1 MEIKKLSKS
10 IFSSRYY
17 ITKKLRKEVEYII
30 QHFISKNNSILDYGC
45 GNSPYREM
53 FNDKNSKYVTA
64 DIVENILAEVHL
76 DSKGQVP
83 LDNNSFDTI
92 ISTQV
97 LEHVDNPNLYLSEV
111 KRLLKKDGTLILS
124 THGYWL
130 YHTTPN
136 DYWRWTSA
144 GLKKILSENGFDIIY
159 FNGIMN
165 RSSVG
170 LQLFQDGLLFK
181 LPSFI
186 IPIFCFFMQIGVI
199 FFDKLSSK
207 LARDADACVYVIV
220 ARLK

>member
-130 YHTTPN
+130 YHPTPN

-144 GLKKILSENGFDIIY
+144 GLKKY
-159 FNGIMN
+159 
-165 RSSVG
+165 
-170 LQLFQDGLLFK
+170 
-181 LPSFI
+181 
-186 IPIFCFFMQIGVI
+186 
-199 FFDKLSSK
+199 
-207 LARDADACVYVIV
+207 
-220 ARLK
+220 